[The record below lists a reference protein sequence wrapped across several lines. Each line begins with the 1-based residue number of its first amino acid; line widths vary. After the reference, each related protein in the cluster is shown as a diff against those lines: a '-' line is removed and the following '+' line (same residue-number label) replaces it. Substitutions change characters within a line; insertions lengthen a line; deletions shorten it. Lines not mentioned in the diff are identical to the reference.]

1 MEAPLRR
8 STRCRRPTYGTG
20 DVVEITH
27 GSTAGGISIGRLISK
42 IDDDSTAAS
51 PATGHDDAEAMWIVS
66 FKESSRIA
74 KDEVVPERAFTRVVK
89 QANPEDDSWKKL
101 LALSSDE
108 HEEEGDTST
117 TPGAAGA
124 TPVSTGNGNGNGN
137 ANGSSNS
144 SQGSAARRVGGR
156 KSKRRASA
164 KSASN
169 STVSPKV
176 STRASASSEDNVT
189 TVSGYSTRQRSGKAK
204 RKVEPPVT
212 QQRKKR
218 KRQSPV
224 NSQSEEERLQA
235 KEKYHE
241 EVEKIKMNTGIL
253 YIYRGHNPR
262 VSFVRKY

>member
-1 MEAPLRR
+1 MRMEAPLRR

-42 IDDDSTAAS
+42 IDDDATAAAS
-51 PATGHDDAEAMWIVS
+51 AAGLDDVEVMWIVS

-74 KDEVVPERAFTRVVK
+74 KDEVVPQRAFTRVVK
-89 QANPEDDSWKKL
+89 QASPEDDSWKKL

-108 HEEEGDTST
+108 NEEGAEAVKE
-117 TPGAAGA
+117 AAVVA
-124 TPVSTGNGNGNGN
+124 QDAAVN
-137 ANGSSNS
+137 NGSSNS
-144 SQGSAARRVGGR
+144 SQGSGGASRRVGGR

-164 KSASN
+164 KSTGT
-169 STVSPKV
+169 STSPKV
-176 STRASASSEDNVT
+176 STRASGSSEDNVT

-204 RKVEPPVT
+204 RKAEPPVT
-212 QQRKKR
+212 QQRKKG
-218 KRQSPV
+218 KRLSPV

-235 KEKYHE
+235 KEKYPE

-253 YIYRGHNPR
+253 YIYRGYNPR
-262 VSFVRKY
+262 VAFVRKY